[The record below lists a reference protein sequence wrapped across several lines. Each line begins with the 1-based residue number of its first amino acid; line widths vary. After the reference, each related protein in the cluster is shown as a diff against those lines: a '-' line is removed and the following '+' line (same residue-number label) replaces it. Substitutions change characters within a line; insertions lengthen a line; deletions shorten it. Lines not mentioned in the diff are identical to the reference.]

1 MACRLVR
8 SPMPPSASG
17 DKPKDEDLAQTGI
30 AAAALMGLAGVL
42 ILLGTIAVLARKRR
56 AH

>member
-1 MACRLVR
+1 
-8 SPMPPSASG
+8 MPPSASG

-42 ILLGTIAVLARKRR
+42 ILLGTIAVLARKCR

>member
-1 MACRLVR
+1 
-8 SPMPPSASG
+8 
-17 DKPKDEDLAQTGI
+17 
-30 AAAALMGLAGVL
+30 MGLAGVL